1 MYAVWFIYS
10 LYLYKVIIILS
21 FSSLLSQARAS
32 GCVINTCG
40 WVTGTGY
47 RILVH
52 AAEAFE
58 GGLPVPATH
67 KSTCI
72 QSIQHTCTVDS
83 QQLKPSVTQTFRLL
97 KLKSI
102 SPGFPSCNFTLGNSN
117 SQYS

>member
-1 MYAVWFIYS
+1 MSVHVCSLVYIYS
-10 LYLYKVIIILS
+10 LYHYKVIIILS
-21 FSSLLSQARAS
+21 FLSLLSQARAS

-58 GGLPVPATH
+58 GGLSVPARH

-72 QSIQHTCTVDS
+72 QSIQYPCTVGS
-83 QQLKPSVTQTFRLL
+83 QQLKPSLTRTSCLL
-97 KLKSI
+97 ELKSI
-102 SPGFPSCNFTLGNSN
+102 SPGFP
-117 SQYS
+117 